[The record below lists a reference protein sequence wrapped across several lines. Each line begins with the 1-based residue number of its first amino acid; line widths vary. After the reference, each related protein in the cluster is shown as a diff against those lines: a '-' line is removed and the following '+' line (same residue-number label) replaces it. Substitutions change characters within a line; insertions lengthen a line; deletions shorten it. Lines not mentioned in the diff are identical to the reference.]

1 MIIRFLLCAVVATL
15 TIGVVHC
22 FVTDVSKFIKFYE
35 ENLRG
40 NLFAGFLTVGGFLLS
55 LKTFIL
61 IKLKENVYDRPQ
73 YKKRYEDMKKL
84 DASLQVYSPL
94 RNLSDFL
101 FWSVLAT
108 IGAAIAQL
116 SIGLIGIQWF
126 VYAAIWISVFAL
138 CILIA
143 SLLLIKTS
151 LNDWFDFI
159 NDDSNQDDDA

>member
-1 MIIRFLLCAVVATL
+1 MRIRFLLCALLATI
-15 TIGVVHC
+15 TIGAVDC
-22 FVTDVSKFIKFYE
+22 YITDIPKFVKFYE

-73 YKKRYEDMKKL
+73 YKKRFEKLRKL
-84 DASLQVYSPL
+84 DTSLQIYAPL

-108 IGAAIAQL
+108 ICAAIAQL

-159 NDDSNQDDDA
+159 NDDSSHDGDV